1 MILVFS
7 HEQNTFDK
15 RKLLENPH
23 PQYVKESTKTIDDF
37 VKEPEM
43 KDFYMN
49 VDSLLENYSPGKPSM
64 KPDVLEQIIKIEEER
79 RKQAEKQLAQSG
91 ANQQITVQRDGEAP
105 TVLTMTE
112 IVGLIKQQQGQMA
125 HLKQVCDKLIKEQI
139 EYKVQIK
146 SQESVIN
153 QLQLL
158 NADLTNKLKQYGVI
172 VDITSEKMVDSVSD
186 QVVDIVSEQ
195 VVDISS

>member
-1 MILVFS
+1 
-7 HEQNTFDK
+7 
-15 RKLLENPH
+15 
-23 PQYVKESTKTIDDF
+23 
-37 VKEPEM
+37 
-43 KDFYMN
+43 
-49 VDSLLENYSPGKPSM
+49 
-64 KPDVLEQIIKIEEER
+64 
-79 RKQAEKQLAQSG
+79 
-91 ANQQITVQRDGEAP
+91 
-105 TVLTMTE
+105 
-112 IVGLIKQQQGQMA
+112 MA